1 MFNWTGQ
8 QEESES
14 MGRILVIV
22 GVVLAL
28 LVGAVFILPQF
39 LPTDLYRKQIETAA
53 TSALGR
59 DVKLT
64 GQIHLSLIPRIEV
77 RAGAATIANPK
88 GFGDQP
94 FASMKELRAAVKLW
108 PLFSSR
114 VEVDEF
120 TLVEPNIALI
130 ALADGTN
137 NWTFDLGA
145 AKQEPKPDQ
154 SGAGFKG
161 GALGDV
167 SVVNGQVTYDDRAA
181 KKIQALSKFN
191 LKATMKALDQPF
203 DLKASGLANDIPF
216 DFAGKVQNP
225 KAMLDKQATGVEIAL
240 ETRQASAKTSG
251 APTLLEVAFKGDV
264 KLADAPT
271 YSGHLAVSA
280 PNLRQVAAVAGA
292 TLPPGN
298 VYRSF
303 SLEGDASG
311 SASDVALK
319 NAVVKFDDIVGK
331 GDAALNFKDKPK
343 LKASLS
349 TNAIDAT
356 PYATASG
363 APPTDQKPTGGW
375 GTDPIDLSPL
385 KLADADLNLG
395 AAGFKFQKFDFGPS
409 TISVDLKDGRMV
421 LDLKQT
427 SLFSGKG
434 GATVVADGGG
444 KVPQVALKANMAGLA
459 VKPLLM
465 AAANFANADGV
476 GMLNIDV
483 KGEGAN
489 LQALMSSLAG
499 DGKFNLSNGVLNG
512 VDLTALVKAAKTAF
526 STKSIPM
533 NAIGANAQTK
543 FSNLDGTFTMKDG
556 VATTQDMK
564 LTADQM
570 TVTGFGH
577 LDVGGQKVALTL
589 SPQFNSK
596 SEGVNGFGLPIKFS
610 GSWTGINVSFDFDTL
625 VQRAAGNLKEKATG
639 ELQKQIGKQLGLTGK
654 DASSDEG
661 SAKKDKNSDLKK
673 ALGGLL
679 KNN

>member
-1 MFNWTGQ
+1 
-8 QEESES
+8 
-14 MGRILVIV
+14 MGRILVIA

-39 LPTDLYRKQIETAA
+39 IPADLYRKQIETAA
-53 TSALGR
+53 TNALGR

-64 GQIHLSLIPRIEV
+64 GQIHLSVIPRIEV
-77 RAGAATIANPK
+77 RAGAATIANPQ
-88 GFGDQP
+88 GFGSAP

-114 VEVDEF
+114 VEIDEF

-130 ALADGTN
+130 ALEDGKN
-137 NWTFDLGA
+137 NWTFDFGA
-145 AKQEPKPDQ
+145 AKQEQKPDQ
-154 SGAGFKG
+154 GGAAFKG

-167 SVVNGQVTYDDRAA
+167 SITNGQVTYDDRAT
-181 KKIQALSKFN
+181 KKIQTLSKFD

-203 DLKASGLANDIPF
+203 DIKASGLLNDLPF
-216 DFAGKVQNP
+216 DFAGKIQNP

-240 ETRQASAKTSG
+240 ETRQAPAKTTG
-251 APTLLEVAFKGDV
+251 DAKLLEVGFKGNIT
-264 KLADAPT
+264 LSDAPA
-271 YSGHLAVSA
+271 YSGRLAVNV

-311 SASDVALK
+311 STTDVALK
-319 NAVVKFDDIVGK
+319 NAALKFDDIAGK
-331 GDAALNFKDKPK
+331 GDVALNFKNKPK

-363 APPTDQKPTGGW
+363 APPEDKKQTTGGW
-375 GTDPIDLSPL
+375 GNDPIDLSPL
-385 KLADADLNLG
+385 KLADADLNLT

-409 TISVDLKDGRMV
+409 AIAVDLKDGRMV

-434 GATVVADGGG
+434 GATVVADGSGT
-444 KVPQVALKANMAGLA
+444 VPQVALKASMTGLA
-459 VKPLLM
+459 VKPLLI
-465 AAANFANADGV
+465 AAANFGNADGS
-476 GMLNIDV
+476 GNLQLDV
-483 KGEGAN
+483 KGAGGT

-499 DGKFNLSNGVLNG
+499 DGKFSLSNGVLNG

-526 STKSIPM
+526 TTKSIPM

-556 VATTQDMK
+556 VATTQDLK
-564 LTADQM
+564 LSADQM
-570 TVTGFGH
+570 TVTGSGQ
-577 LDVGGQKVALTL
+577 LDVGAQKVALTL

-610 GSWTGINVSFDFDTL
+610 GSWTGVGVSFDFDAL
-625 VQRAAGNLKEKATG
+625 VKRAAGTLKDRAADEI
-639 ELQKQIGKQLGLTGK
+639 QKQIGKQLGLDGK
-654 DASSDEG
+654 GAQADP

-679 KNN
+679 KN

>member
-1 MFNWTGQ
+1 MAPDFR
-8 QEESES
+8 EES
-14 MGRILVIV
+14 MTRLIVIV
-22 GVVLAL
+22 GVVVAL
-28 LVGAVFILPQF
+28 LVGAVLILPQF

-53 TSALGR
+53 TNALGR
-59 DVKLT
+59 EVKLT
-64 GQIHLSLIPRIEV
+64 GQIHLSVIPRIEV
-77 RAGAATIANPK
+77 RAGAATIANPR
-88 GFGDQP
+88 GFGDKP

-114 VEVDEF
+114 VEIDEF
-120 TLVEPNIALI
+120 TLVEPNIALV
-130 ALADGTN
+130 ALENGQN

-145 AKQEPKPDQ
+145 AKQAPKPDQ
-154 SGAGFKG
+154 NGVAFKG

-167 SVVNGQVTYDDRAA
+167 SISNGQVTYDDQAA
-181 KKIQALSKFN
+181 KKIQTLSKFD
-191 LKATMKALDQPF
+191 LKAAMKALDQPF
-203 DLKASGLANDIPF
+203 DIKASGLLNDLPF
-216 DFAGKVQNP
+216 DFSGTVQNP
-225 KAMLDKQATGVEIAL
+225 KAMLDKQSTGVEIAL
-240 ETRQASAKTSG
+240 ETRQAPAKASG
-251 APTLLEVAFKGDV
+251 DAKLLDVAFKGDV

-271 YSGHLAVSA
+271 YSGHLAVSV
-280 PNLRQVAAVAGA
+280 PNLRQAAAVAGA
-292 TLPPGN
+292 MLPPGN

-311 SASDVALK
+311 GASDVSLK
-319 NAVVKFDDIVGK
+319 NAVVKFDDIAGK
-331 GDAALNFKDKPK
+331 GEAALDFKAKPK
-343 LKASLS
+343 LKATLS
-349 TNAIDAT
+349 TNVIDAT

-363 APPTDQKPTGGW
+363 APADDKKTSGGW

-385 KLADADLNLG
+385 KLADANLDLS

-409 TISVDLKDGRMV
+409 AIAVALKDGRLV
-421 LDLKQT
+421 LNLKQT
-427 SLFSGKG
+427 SLFNGKG
-434 GATVVADGGG
+434 GATVVADASGA
-444 KVPQVALKANMAGLA
+444 VPQVALKANMAGLA

-465 AAANFANADGV
+465 AAANFNKADGV
-476 GMLNIDV
+476 GNLQIDV
-483 KGEGAN
+483 KGAGAN

-499 DGKFNLSNGVLNG
+499 DGKFNLADGVLNG

-556 VATTQDMK
+556 VAVTQDLK
-564 LTADQM
+564 INADQM
-570 TVTGFGH
+570 TVTGSGA

-610 GSWTGINVSFDFDTL
+610 GSWTGVNVSFDFDTL
-625 VQRAAGNLKEKATG
+625 VQRAAGNLKEKATD
-639 ELQKQIGKQLGLTGK
+639 ELQKQIGKQLGIGGK
-654 DASSDEG
+654 DTPADQAST
-661 SAKKDKNSDLKK
+661 KKEKNGDLKK

>member
-1 MFNWTGQ
+1 MA
-8 QEESES
+8 
-14 MGRILVIV
+14 RIIVIV

-28 LVGAVFILPQF
+28 LLAAVLILPQF
-39 LPTDLYRKQIETAA
+39 LPTDIYRKQIETAA
-53 TSALGR
+53 TNALGR

-64 GQIHLSLIPRIEV
+64 GQIHLSVIPRIEV

-88 GFGDQP
+88 GFGDAP

-114 VEVDEF
+114 VEIDEF
-120 TLVEPNIALI
+120 VLVEPSIALI

-137 NWTFDLGA
+137 NWTFEVGSA
-145 AKQEPKPDQ
+145 KPDQ
-154 SGAGFKG
+154 NGASFKG

-167 SVVNGQVTYDDRAA
+167 SITNGEVSYDDRAV
-181 KKIQALSKFN
+181 KKIQTLSKFE
-191 LKATMKALDQPF
+191 LKASMKALDQPF
-203 DLKASGLANDIPF
+203 DIKASGLLNDLPF
-216 DFAGKVQNP
+216 DFAGHIQNP
-225 KAMLDKQATGVEIAL
+225 KAMLDKQSTGVEIQLA
-240 ETRQASAKTSG
+240 TRQAPAKAG
-251 APTLLEVAFKGDV
+251 AGDGKLLDIAFKGDV
-264 KLADAPT
+264 RLADAPT
-271 YSGHLAVSA
+271 YGGHLAIAA
-280 PNLRQVAAVAGA
+280 PNLRALALIANA

-298 VYRSF
+298 VYRAF
-303 SLEGDASG
+303 ALEGDASG

-319 NAVVKFDDIVGK
+319 NAVLKFDDIVGK
-331 GDAALNFKDKPK
+331 GDASLNFAGKPK

-349 TNAIDAT
+349 TNLIDAT

-363 APPTDQKPTGGW
+363 APADDKKTSGGW
-375 GTDPIDLSPL
+375 GTDPINLSPL
-385 KLADADLNLG
+385 KLADADLNLS

-409 TISVDLKDGRMV
+409 AIAIALKDGRLV

-434 GATVVADGGG
+434 GATIVADGGG
-444 KVPQVALKANMAGLA
+444 SIPQVALKANMAGLA
-459 VKPLLM
+459 MRPLLL
-465 AAANFANADGV
+465 AAANFDSADGE
-476 GMLNIDV
+476 GNLQIDV
-483 KGEGAN
+483 KGSGAN

-499 DGKFNLSNGVLNG
+499 DGKFNLANGALKG

-556 VATTQDMK
+556 VAVTQDMK

-570 TVTGFGH
+570 TVTGSGA

-610 GSWTGINVSFDFDTL
+610 GEWTGINVSFDFDTL
-625 VQRAAGNLKEKATG
+625 VERAAGNLKEKASD
-639 ELQKQIGKQLGLTGK
+639 ELQKQLGKQLGIGAKDSPADSQAGK
-654 DASSDEG
+654 PEAGKPEAG
-661 SAKKDKNSDLKK
+661 KKDKNTDLKK

-679 KNN
+679 KSN